1 MLAPLSLFLPRP
13 RVQSGTGI
21 LLLLYPLSGVVIE
34 GWIPTLL
41 GSFLLALVCT
51 IPRLRSRELPES
63 SSNALLWFCLGGVFL
78 GLKWACFHF
87 SATDENVYFYQAAA
101 WAKGYLPY
109 RDFFF
114 AHPPLHLV
122 PPALGF
128 VFAPEFGL
136 EIARSIAPLLTL
148 SVGFLFVCIF
158 PPGKGRFVAL
168 TNAVLFFFCSH
179 AEGCLT

>member
-1 MLAPLSLFLPRP
+1 M
-13 RVQSGTGI
+13 
-21 LLLLYPLSGVVIE
+21 LLYPLSGVVIE

-87 SATDENVYFYQAAA
+87 SATDENVYISIRLLRGERLFT
-101 WAKGYLPY
+101 LPT
-109 RDFFF
+109 FSLLI
-114 AHPPLHLV
+114 PLSTLRSSC
-122 PPALGF
+122 ARICFCAGIR
-128 VFAPEFGL
+128 A

-148 SVGFLFVCIF
+148 SVGFLFVGTF
-158 PPGKGRFVAL
+158 PPRKGRFVAL
-168 TNAVLFFFCSH
+168 TNSLFFFFFCSH
-179 AEGCLT
+179 VEG